1 MSQTIV
7 LTGANRGLGLEL
19 ARAFAGRGD
28 TVIAGCRNPDAAT
41 DLQAVTPHVHAI
53 DMGDDASIA
62 AFAASVG
69 DRPVDVVV
77 NNAAIDARNL
87 GAADGDRDV
96 LVQPYDHFIGEIAV
110 NTWGPLAL
118 VRGLLANLHAS
129 SNGRIVNVSS
139 QVGSMEIGA
148 TMGRDLGYSVSKAA
162 LNMVTVKL
170 AMRLR
175 DEGITAIA
183 LHPGYMNTAMGGAN
197 APMQPGDAAVAIAAV
212 VDGLTIADSGTFKR
226 WDGTTHPW

>member
-19 ARAFAGRGD
+19 ARVFAGRGD
-28 TVIAGCRNPDAAT
+28 TVIAGCRNPADAA
-41 DLQAVTPHVHAI
+41 DLHAITPHVHAI
-53 DMGDDASIA
+53 DLGDEASIG
-62 AFAASVG
+62 AFVTAVG
-69 DRPVDVVV
+69 DRPVDAVI

-87 GAADGDRDV
+87 GAADGERDV
-96 LVQPYDHFIGEIAV
+96 LVQPYDHFMGEINV

-118 VRGLLANLHAS
+118 VRGLLPHLTAS
-129 SNGRIVNVSS
+129 GNGRIVNVSS

-175 DEGITAIA
+175 DQGVTAIA

-197 APMQPGDAAVAIAAV
+197 APMQPSEAAASIADV
-212 VDGLTIADSGTFKR
+212 VDALTIADTGTFKR